1 MAVRACIKWIS
12 FVFRPMPNRDWLG
25 RKEIQTSPESTM
37 ISMRTVAR
45 LKASLKIWIVIYPAL
60 TLSLHVFGEPLSAL
74 PLYLRTLV
82 LTFALV
88 PLIVFLGV
96 PLVDRVLNLLAPQA
110 AGNR

>member
-1 MAVRACIKWIS
+1 
-12 FVFRPMPNRDWLG
+12 
-25 RKEIQTSPESTM
+25 M

-110 AGNR
+110 AGNRN